1 MRRDDKTRERL
12 FANRNL
18 SALARSAGMTHS
30 TIYNRRANP
39 GKITLDELVGLTKDW
54 DDLEAIGRL
63 IADRR

>member
-39 GKITLDELVGLTKDW
+39 GKITLDELVGLT
-54 DDLEAIGRL
+54 LGMEPEQIG
-63 IADRR
+63 IIVTERR

>member
-30 TIYNRRANP
+30 TIYNRKERP
-39 GKITLDELVGLTKDW
+39 GKITLDELVGLTLGMD
-54 DDLEAIGRL
+54 EQTIGR
-63 IADRR
+63 IVTERR